1 MMTEA
6 DIRTKIIQVLSKVLN
21 LPEEV
26 VKKNIENGDLIFW
39 DSLIHLNLIF
49 SLEDEFGLSFAE
61 KDLIMMEDFDKILS
75 RIKEMIK

>member
-39 DSLIHLNLIF
+39 DSLTHLNLIF